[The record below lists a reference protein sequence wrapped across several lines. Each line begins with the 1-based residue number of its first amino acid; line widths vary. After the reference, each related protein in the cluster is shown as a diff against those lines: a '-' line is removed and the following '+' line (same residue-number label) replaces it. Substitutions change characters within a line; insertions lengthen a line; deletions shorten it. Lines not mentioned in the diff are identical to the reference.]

1 MPDALRDDQ
10 RLTELDLLA
19 AVVAHDFSNVLSIIR
34 GCASILRILPGLTS
48 AQTQE
53 LDGLDGGIRH
63 GMELV
68 QQVYA
73 YSVNTPAPAGEV
85 DLNKAV
91 AQTAWMLRRLARAN
105 VSVDLILGRGI
116 GLVKAPEIQVEQVLL
131 NLAINARDAMPEGG
145 RLLIETAD
153 VHPGFDCVPP
163 LPPTSSGGYMRLI
176 VSDTGVG
183 IPPEVQARMFEPF
196 FTTKRGGT
204 GLGLFSV
211 QRIVRQCGGHI
222 RIRSLPQ
229 RGTTFEIYF
238 PRASASGERG
248 PL

>member
-1 MPDALRDDQ
+1 MPDPLRDDQ
-10 RLTELDLLA
+10 RLTELGLLA
-19 AVVAHDFSNVLSIIR
+19 AVVAHDFNNVLSIIR

-73 YSVNTPAPAGEV
+73 YTGNTPALAGEV

-91 AQTAWMLRRLARAN
+91 AQMAWMLRRLGRSN
-105 VSVDLILGRGI
+105 VTVELILGSGI
-116 GLVKAPEIQVEQVLL
+116 GPVKAEEVQVEQVLL

-153 VHPGFDCVPP
+153 VPPGFACAPP
-163 LPPTSSGGYMRLI
+163 LPSAATGGYMRLI

-183 IPPEVQARMFEPF
+183 ILPEARARMFEPF

-204 GLGLFSV
+204 GLGLFSIR
-211 QRIVRQCGGHI
+211 RIVRQCGGHI
-222 RIRSLPQ
+222 RFRSLPQ
-229 RGTTFEIYF
+229 KGTTFEIYF
-238 PRASASGERG
+238 PRAGAPAGHS